1 MKRYDKL
8 VRDRIPEVIEAK
20 GKRAVCRILSDE
32 EYMMELEEKLNE
44 EVKEYLE
51 DKSLEE
57 MADVLEVLYSICSAR
72 GYTKAELEAE
82 RKKKAKDRGGF
93 NNRIFLEY
101 VDE

>member
-1 MKRYDKL
+1 
-8 VRDRIPEVIEAK
+8 
-20 GKRAVCRILSDE
+20 
-32 EYMMELEEKLNE
+32 MELEEKLNE

-82 RKKKAKDRGGF
+82 RKKRQKTGADLITEFFWNMWMSK
-93 NNRIFLEY
+93 
-101 VDE
+101 

>member
-8 VRDRIPEVIEAK
+8 GRDRIPEVIEAE
-20 GKRAVCRILSDE
+20 GKKAVCRILTDE
-32 EYMMELEEKLNE
+32 EYIGKLEEKLNE
-44 EVKEYLE
+44 EVKEYQV

-57 MADVLEVLYSICSAR
+57 MADVLEVLYSLCSAR

-82 RKKKAKDRGGF
+82 REKKAKDRGGF